1 MAKKLSQPQQNMV
14 ERLKAEPKE
23 RLKTTNRNEI
33 RTLEALKRMGL
44 VVQLWGPTPRNPESL
59 YALVNERR
67 SY

>member
-1 MAKKLSQPQQNMV
+1 MAKKLSKPQQAMI

-33 RTLEALKRMGL
+33 RTLEALKRVGL
-44 VVQLWGPTPRNPESL
+44 VIQLWGPTPRNPEYM